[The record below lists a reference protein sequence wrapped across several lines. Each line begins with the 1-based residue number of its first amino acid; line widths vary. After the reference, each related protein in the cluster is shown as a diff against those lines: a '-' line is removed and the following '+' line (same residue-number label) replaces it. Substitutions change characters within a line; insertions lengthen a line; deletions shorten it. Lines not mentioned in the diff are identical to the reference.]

1 MDSPQPGIGE
11 LLVRM
16 KFAALNHLDSFV
28 VKGWQGLE
36 LKMPHVLGSDGCG
49 IVEDT
54 GAGVS
59 LFKKGDVVTINPGLS
74 CGKCDACLAGE
85 QNLCKTFSI
94 KGEHE
99 RGTFAEFF
107 TVPEIS
113 AVKVPV
119 GYPLEK
125 AAAAPLVFLTAWR
138 MLVSRARLKPG
149 ETVFIHGAG
158 GGVSTAAIQIAKYL
172 RATVIT
178 STSTPD
184 KVDKAKK
191 LGADHVINY
200 RDMSDFSSHVFKD
213 LTGKQGVDVVID
225 SVGTKTFSTSIRL
238 LRPDG
243 RLIICGAT
251 SGPATDL
258 DLRQVFWKQLN
269 ITGSTMSNQKEFRDV
284 MKLVFSGKLDPV
296 IDKIFTLDQA
306 REAEQYLVQAD
317 QFGKVVL
324 RE

>member
-1 MDSPQPGIGE
+1 
-11 LLVRM
+11 
-16 KFAALNHLDSFV
+16 
-28 VKGWQGLE
+28 
-36 LKMPHVLGSDGCG
+36 
-49 IVEDT
+49 
-54 GAGVS
+54 
-59 LFKKGDVVTINPGLS
+59 
-74 CGKCDACLAGE
+74 
-85 QNLCKTFSI
+85 
-94 KGEHE
+94 
-99 RGTFAEFF
+99 
-107 TVPEIS
+107 
-113 AVKVPV
+113 
-119 GYPLEK
+119 
-125 AAAAPLVFLTAWR
+125 
-138 MLVSRARLKPG
+138 
-149 ETVFIHGAG
+149 
-158 GGVSTAAIQIAKYL
+158 
-172 RATVIT
+172 VIT